1 MGFNSPRSRKELD
14 TTEQLNND
22 KMSIVSRLR
31 NPDIILLGHFEDKKT
46 EAQRH
51 KVTWSKLH
59 SPKGR
64 GGARSLLSI
73 ICSALSRVGLGEKGA
88 WEQEDQKSLVVN
100 LSQMKKT
107 AVN

>member
-1 MGFNSPRSRKELD
+1 
-14 TTEQLNND
+14 
-22 KMSIVSRLR
+22 MSIVSRLR
-31 NPDIILLGHFEDKKT
+31 NPDIILLGYVEDKKT

-88 WEQEDQKSLVVN
+88 WEQEDHKRHTNHWTN
-100 LSQMKKT
+100 LRRAETKRKKEFNIEAWEKET
-107 AVN
+107 SNTIS

>member
-1 MGFNSPRSRKELD
+1 
-14 TTEQLNND
+14 
-22 KMSIVSRLR
+22 MSIVSRLR
-31 NPDIILLGHFEDKKT
+31 NLDIILLGYFENKKT

-64 GGARSLLSI
+64 GGARSLPSI
-73 ICSALSRVGLGEKGA
+73 TCSALSRVGLGEKET
-88 WEQEDQKSLVVN
+88 WEQEDHKSLVVN
-100 LSQMKKT
+100 LSQMKTT